1 MRSRRR
7 SRRKRR
13 GKRRRRNG
21 GEEEILMLRKI
32 GQIHQGH
39 IDDLSLVQPTS

>member
-13 GKRRRRNG
+13 GKRRRNG

-39 IDDLSLVQPTS
+39 IDDLSLIII